1 MNYRAFLMRLNLLVF
16 ILLTLL
22 RIPRPPRSTDF
33 FFSHENIYFTLSGY
47 YYPFDTYLFPIS

>member
-1 MNYRAFLMRLNLLVF
+1 MTKDIAAKSVS
-16 ILLTLL
+16 LTK
-22 RIPRPPRSTDF
+22 RSTDF